1 MSKIEDFVK
10 SLNGKPV
17 LIFGLGRSGLSCANA
32 LKAAGANIVVGDD
45 NVLSSRAKS
54 RDLKISPLPA
64 VGRDDIAGMET
75 LDLPNDDLSRYAYLV
90 LSPGIS
96 LTHPK
101 PHDIVEKAIA
111 ANLDIIGDIELFSLI
126 YPDIKTIGV
135 TGTNGKSTTT
145 ALIHHILSECGIKA
159 QLGGNIGTPVF
170 ELDLS
175 DENQWL
181 VLELSSFQIDLCPT
195 FRPDI
200 AVILNLTP
208 DHLDRHGDMDHYAE
222 VKERITE
229 LSNRS
234 DYNIAIICSD
244 DPHTQKIYERAKDL
258 NLREVIEVSTLKTMI
273 GGVYVAG
280 DILFDETGDSPAEIG
295 DLSLIPNLS
304 GIHNYQNAACAYI
317 AALKSGLEQGQIW
330 QALKSFRGLNHRQY
344 HVRTING
351 VDYINDSKATNA
363 ASSAVAIS
371 CRDNIYWIVG
381 GRQKKT
387 GLEGLEEFFVHIKH
401 AFLIGESSDDFAAW
415 LDNYGV
421 EYSKCDEL
429 ERAVNAAHIMAQ
441 ENRGQPRGAGVVLLS
456 PACASFDQF
465 KSFEDRGDKF
475 IEIVKGLDE

>member
-1 MSKIEDFVK
+1 MSKIENFVK
-10 SLNGKPV
+10 SLGDKPV
-17 LIFGLGRSGLSCANA
+17 LIYGLGRSGLACANA
-32 LKAAGANIVVGDD
+32 LKNAGANIVVGDD
-45 NVLSSRAKS
+45 NSTVMEGVEIF
-54 RDLKISPLPA
+54 DIS
-64 VGRDDIAGMET
+64 
-75 LDLPNDDLSRYAYLV
+75 NDDLSRYAYLV
-90 LSPGIS
+90 LSPGIP

-101 PHDIVEKAIA
+101 PHDIVEKANA

-145 ALIHHILSECGIKA
+145 ALIHHILSECGVKA

-170 ELDLS
+170 EIDLQN
-175 DENQWL
+175 ENQWL
-181 VLELSSFQIDLCPT
+181 VLEMSSFQIDLCPT

-222 VKERITE
+222 VKERIAE
-229 LSNRS
+229 LSSHS

-244 DPHTQKIYERAKDL
+244 DPHTQKIYERAKEL
-258 NLREVIEVSTLKTMI
+258 NLRKVTEVSTIKPLSQDI
-273 GGVYVAG
+273 YVQ
-280 DILFDETGDSPAEIG
+280 DSILFDGANEIG
-295 DLSLIPNLS
+295 DLPSMQNLS
-304 GIHNYQNAACAYI
+304 GIHNYQNAACAYG
-317 AALKSGLEQGQIW
+317 AALKAGLKQKQIW

-363 ASSAVAIS
+363 ASSAVALA

-387 GLEGLEEFFVHIKH
+387 GLEGLEEFFPNVKH
-401 AFLIGESSDDFAAW
+401 AFLIGESTEDFAKW
-415 LDNYGV
+415 LSNYGV
-421 EYSKCDEL
+421 EYSKCYEL
-429 ERAVNAAHIMAQ
+429 DIAVNQAHIMAQ
-441 ENRGQPRGAGVVLLS
+441 ENRGQPGGAGVVLLS
-456 PACASFDQF
+456 PACASFDRF
-465 KSFEDRGDKF
+465 KSFEERGDKF